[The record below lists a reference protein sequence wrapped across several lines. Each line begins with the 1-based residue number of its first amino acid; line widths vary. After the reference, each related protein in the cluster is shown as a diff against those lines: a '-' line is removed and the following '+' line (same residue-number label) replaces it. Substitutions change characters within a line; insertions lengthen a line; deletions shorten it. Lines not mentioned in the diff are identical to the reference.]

1 MAHICK
7 EGTVGRKIFF
17 LLLVS
22 LLLLTVVAAPLDI
35 AALAGHECRCTCGG
49 FGFHCICG
57 NYCPVCNYIICAAEL
72 IKALSL
78 CAAMLCMTPAL
89 HMAIS
94 QALAAESGPEAVY
107 SLVSLKVKL
116 SD

>member
-1 MAHICK
+1 MTHICK
-7 EGTVGRKIFF
+7 KSTVGRKIFF

-22 LLLLTVVAAPLDI
+22 LLILTVVAAPLDI

-57 NYCPVCNYIICAAEL
+57 NYCPVCNFIICAAEL
-72 IKALSL
+72 IKTLSF
-78 CAAMLCMTPAL
+78 CAAILCVTSAI
-89 HMAIS
+89 HMAILR
-94 QALAAESGPEAVY
+94 AAAAESGPEAVY

>member
-1 MAHICK
+1 MIG
-7 EGTVGRKIFF
+7 EGRRSHGSYLQRRHSGKKNI
-17 LLLVS
+17 LS
-22 LLLLTVVAAPLDI
+22 DS

-78 CAAMLCMTPAL
+78 CAAMLCMTPAI
-89 HMAIS
+89 HMAIL